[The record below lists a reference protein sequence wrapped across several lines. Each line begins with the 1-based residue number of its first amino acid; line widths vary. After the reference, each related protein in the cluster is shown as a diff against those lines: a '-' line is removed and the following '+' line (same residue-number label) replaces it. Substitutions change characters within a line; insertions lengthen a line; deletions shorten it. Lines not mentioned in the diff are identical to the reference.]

1 MPALPQVMHFFGVG
15 TAGSL
20 SMRLF
25 PRWIA
30 AMGADAV
37 LEGVDLP
44 LRASDEHY
52 RQAVVQLKED
62 PMVRGALVTS
72 HKINVVR
79 AAGDLIDRLTPEA
92 QLCGEVSALYKR
104 GDALWGHACDPT
116 NCGRAMEHF
125 LGTDYWR
132 RHPRAEILAFGAGG
146 ATVAM
151 LVHLVIQARSRPER
165 IRLVDIRKE
174 SLDHCQ
180 RVLDQLCV
188 AGLRV
193 DLVHSADSHGNDGLV
208 KDLPPHSLVIN
219 ATGMGKDLP
228 GSPVTDAVR
237 FPEGGAVWELNYR
250 GQRCFLGQ
258 ARKEKEPRGLIVE
271 DGWHYFLHGWSSVMS
286 LVFDTPMT
294 PALFEKFAAVSE
306 EAR

>member
-1 MPALPQVMHFFGVG
+1 MSASPQLMLFFGVR

-25 PRWIA
+25 PYWVA
-30 AMGADAV
+30 AMGADAM

-44 LRASDEHY
+44 LRASDECY
-52 RQAVVQLKED
+52 RQAVLRLKED
-62 PMVRGALVTS
+62 RMTRGALVTS
-72 HKINVVR
+72 HKINIVR
-79 AAGDLIDRLTPEA
+79 AARDLIDQLTPEA

-104 GDALWGHACDPT
+104 GDAVWGHACDPA
-116 NCGRAMEHF
+116 NCGYAMAHF
-125 LGTDYWR
+125 LGADYWR
-132 RHPRAEILAFGAGG
+132 RYPRAEILAFGAGG

-151 LVHLVIQARSRPER
+151 LVHLVIQARSRPGR

-180 RVLDQLCV
+180 HVLDQLCA

-193 DLVHSADSHGNDGLV
+193 DLIHNADPHCNDSLV

-237 FPEGGAVWELNYR
+237 FPEEGAVWELNYR
-250 GQRCFLGQ
+250 GRRRFLEQ
-258 ARKEKEPRGLIVE
+258 AYTQKESRGLIVE

-286 LVFDTPMT
+286 LVFGIPMT
-294 PALFEKFAAVSE
+294 PALFEDFAAASE

>member
-1 MPALPQVMHFFGVG
+1 
-15 TAGSL
+15 
-20 SMRLF
+20 MRLF
-25 PRWIA
+25 PRWVA
-30 AMGADAV
+30 AMGTEAV

-44 LRASDEHY
+44 LRASDERY
-52 RQAVVQLKED
+52 RQAVARLREN
-62 PMVRGALVTS
+62 PMARGALVTS
-72 HKINVVR
+72 HKINMVR

-104 GDALWGHACDPT
+104 AGALWGHACDPA
-116 NCGRAMEHF
+116 NCGRAMAHF

-132 RHPRAEILAFGAGG
+132 RYPRAEILVFGAGG

-151 LVHLVIQARSRPER
+151 LVHFIIQARSRPEK

-174 SLDHCQ
+174 SLDHC
-180 RVLDQLCV
+180 RYVLDQLCA

-193 DLVHSADSHGNDGLV
+193 DLVHSADPHGNDRLV
-208 KDLPPHSLVIN
+208 RDLPPHSLVIN

-237 FPEGGAVWELNYR
+237 FPESGAAWELNYR
-250 GQRCFLGQ
+250 GRRRFLEQ
-258 ARKEKEPRGLIVE
+258 ARKQKERRGLTVE

-286 LVFDTPMT
+286 LVFDTVMT
-294 PALFEKFAAVSE
+294 PLLFEEFSAVSE
-306 EAR
+306 EVRFGHPDRSSHGS